1 MTVTDTP
8 DYQVLARKWRPQ
20 RFADVSG
27 QEHVVRTLQNAV
39 ASGRVAHAYLF
50 CGPRG
55 VGKTTAARLLAR
67 CLNCEKGPT
76 PEPCGVCQP
85 CLEIAAGTSVDVAEI
100 DGASN
105 NGVDDVRAIREN
117 ARYLPSRDRYRI
129 YIIDE
134 VHMLSQAAFNA
145 LLKTL
150 EEPPPHVKFIFATTE
165 AHKVPETIVSRCQL
179 HTFRR
184 IPLAQVVAKLT
195 AVAKAEGFG
204 LEGETLALIARQ
216 AEGGMRDALSLLD
229 QVVSSCGPSPK
240 PEDVALALGAVD
252 RRAVVALAAALCRR
266 QAGDV
271 VRLLAEQY
279 DRGNEPRRVGEALC
293 QELRHLVVCK
303 AVGAPP
309 VELPDHE
316 QKEIAALAVEADASQ
331 LTRLFDLVHGAL
343 GELGRAFEPQLALEV
358 ALLKGVFL
366 APGAQVSELLARV
379 EALTKGGP
387 IASPAAPATGGGT
400 PRAVVPP
407 VPPKASATAGPVPA
421 ANPASAVA
429 PPTVAPSAAPAPAPN
444 GKTPVTPRDDPSLPP
459 IDRLGHLVKAAVAK
473 SPRIGTAL
481 KNGRLKSIRVGEVA
495 LAYPQGDFRAALL
508 ATEKAT
514 VDALLTAHFG
524 PPTVLRICEGE
535 EAGTELSIA
544 EREQVGSAERTE
556 KVKAAAMDSAAVKDA
571 LRVLGGQV
579 EEIRVL
585 GDPAANK

>member
-1 MTVTDTP
+1 MPVTETP

-184 IPLAQVVAKLT
+184 IPLAQVVGKLT

-204 LEGETLALIARQ
+204 LEEETLALIARQ

-293 QELRHLVVCK
+293 QELRHLVVCR
-303 AVGAPP
+303 AVGTPP
-309 VELPDHE
+309 AELPDHE
-316 QKEIAALAVEADASQ
+316 QKEVAALAKEADAAQ
-331 LTRLFDLVHGAL
+331 LARLFDLVHGAL

-379 EALTKGGP
+379 EALSKGGP
-387 IASPAAPATGGGT
+387 IASPAVPAGGGGT
-400 PRAVVPP
+400 SRPP
-407 VPPKASATAGPVPA
+407 VPVP
-421 ANPASAVA
+421 VA
-429 PPTVAPSAAPAPAPN
+429 PAKASAAPAPIPTPAVIPTASPPPPAAPAN
-444 GKTPVTPRDDPSLPP
+444 GKAPAAARDDPSLAP
-459 IDRLGHLVKAAVAK
+459 IDRLGLLVKAAVAK
-473 SPRIGTAL
+473 SPRLGTAL
-481 KNGRLKSIRVGEVA
+481 KNGRLKSIQVGEVA

-508 ATEKAT
+508 AAEKSS

-544 EREQVGSAERTE
+544 ERELQGSAERTE
-556 KVKAAAMDSAAVKDA
+556 KVKAAALDSSAVKDA

-585 GDPAANK
+585 GDPAGNK

>member
-1 MTVTDTP
+1 M
-8 DYQVLARKWRPQ
+8 
-20 RFADVSG
+20 
-27 QEHVVRTLQNAV
+27 
-39 ASGRVAHAYLF
+39 
-50 CGPRG
+50 
-55 VGKTTAARLLAR
+55 
-67 CLNCEKGPT
+67 
-76 PEPCGVCQP
+76 
-85 CLEIAAGTSVDVAEI
+85 
-100 DGASN
+100 
-105 NGVDDVRAIREN
+105 
-117 ARYLPSRDRYRI
+117 
-129 YIIDE
+129 
-134 VHMLSQAAFNA
+134 
-145 LLKTL
+145 
-150 EEPPPHVKFIFATTE
+150 KFIFATTE

-204 LEGETLALIARQ
+204 LEDETLALIARQ

-240 PEDVALALGAVD
+240 PEDVASALGAVD

-266 QAGDV
+266 EAGDV

-303 AVGAPP
+303 AVGTPP
-309 VELPDHE
+309 AELPDHE
-316 QKEIAALAVEADASQ
+316 QKEIAALAKEADGSQ
-331 LTRLFDLVHGAL
+331 LARLFDLVHGAL

-387 IASPAAPATGGGT
+387 IAGPVSPAGGGGLPRAQPAIGSGGPSAARPLASAAPGGLPPLQNAGGT
-400 PRAVVPP
+400 PPGPAASQMLAPP
-407 VPPKASATAGPVPA
+407 LQPSLTPTASTASDNGKATA
-421 ANPASAVA
+421 S
-429 PPTVAPSAAPAPAPN
+429 
-444 GKTPVTPRDDPSLPP
+444 PRDDPSLPP
-459 IDRLGHLVKAAVAK
+459 LDRLVLLVKAAVAK

-481 KNGRLKSIRVGEVA
+481 KNGRLKSIKAGELA

-508 ATEKAT
+508 AAEKNT

-524 PPTVLRICEGE
+524 LSTVLRICEGE

-544 EREQVGSAERTE
+544 ERETQGTAERTE
-556 KVKAAAMDSAAVKDA
+556 KVKAAALDSSAVKDA